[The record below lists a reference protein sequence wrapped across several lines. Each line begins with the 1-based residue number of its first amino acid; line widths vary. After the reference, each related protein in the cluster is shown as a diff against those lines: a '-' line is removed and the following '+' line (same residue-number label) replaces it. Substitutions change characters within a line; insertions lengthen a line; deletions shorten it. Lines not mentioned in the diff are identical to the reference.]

1 MYRDAESEVLTHRKN
16 QGSIPGQSM
25 GQCAWDLGSPEGSA
39 RGICGLQRAVRVGF
53 VVYKSIPRWIC
64 RLQRAIRVG
73 FVVYEGQ
80 FAWDLRST
88 EGTKIQ
94 MCWKYVEMVLFLSW
108 AVHGSNPG
116 GGKTLLCSPKRPYR
130 L

>member
-1 MYRDAESEVLTHRKN
+1 MGFAVYR
-16 QGSIPGQSM
+16 GQS
-25 GQCAWDLGSPEGSA
+25 AWDLWST
-39 RGICGLQRAVRVGF
+39 
-53 VVYKSIPRWIC
+53 KSIPRWIC
-64 RLQRAIRVG
+64 GLQRTVRVR

-94 MCWKYVEMVLFLSW
+94 MCFKYVEMVLFLSW
-108 AVHGSNPG
+108 TNHGSNPG
-116 GGKTLLCSPKRPYR
+116 GGKTLFSSPKGPDR